1 MTDINI
7 KITGLDVLQ
16 AALGKF
22 PNEVK
27 AELGGLS
34 KDVADLI
41 LDETGLRAY
50 PPLTAANLPP
60 TPFYIRGRGTEAASG
75 NKGNSE
81 RYGTQFYVKAE
92 GYTTTIGNRASYA
105 KYLGGEE
112 QAAAMARIGW
122 RKLFD
127 VAAEKLDAITALY
140 QRGIDRLIVKLG
152 LGK

>member
-81 RYGTQFYVKAE
+81 RYGTQFYVKTS

-140 QRGIDRLIVKLG
+140 QRGIARLIVKLG

>member
-22 PNEVK
+22 PNEIK
-27 AELGGLS
+27 AELGDLS
-34 KDVADLI
+34 KAVADLI

-50 PPLTAANLPP
+50 PPETAANLPP
-60 TPFYIRGRGTEAASG
+60 TPFYIRERGLETASG

-81 RYGTQFYVKAE
+81 RYGTLFYVKTS